1 MERRANWRAAEVEAT
16 AEGYVLKVPLEGE
29 SSPDWE
35 DAFRRVVEAH
45 RHEVWGGRWGHIR
58 HGLDELRV
66 EHVREGFEER
76 LREFLDDCSREAHE
90 HVRQDAA
97 DRREDEAAAELRRTE
112 ASHEFEPTGGAHQ
125 AAAERMT
132 ERLRGTGS

>member
-1 MERRANWRAAEVEAT
+1 MERRADWRAAEVEAT

-29 SSPDWE
+29 AGPDWD
-35 DAFRRVVEAH
+35 DAFRRVVEGH

-66 EHVREGFEER
+66 EQVREGFEER
-76 LREFLDDCSREAHE
+76 LREFLDDCIREAHE
-90 HVRQDAA
+90 RMRRDAA
-97 DRREDEAAAELRRTE
+97 DRSEDEAALELRRTE
-112 ASHEFEPTGGAHQ
+112 ASHEFGPTSGAHQ

-132 ERLRGTGS
+132 ERLRDAAG